1 MAIEEGS
8 VGAFLALPLVEGYRR
23 SKNQVYLK
31 AAKKA
36 LRWYGKELTEQG
48 FTTAGALDIFSIDK
62 ESAIPLLKGAVS
74 MYREDKSEEWL
85 VLAENAAW
93 YLSTWQYSCTEK
105 FSKETTLGKTGY
117 DSFGGT
123 LVSTVHEGMD
133 SFALSYV
140 PELYELG
147 EQTGQTRW
155 IERAK
160 AIWRNGCQHVSDGT
174 MIIDGHVR
182 PKGSQDESFELS
194 RQSVMGS
201 ASNWLVAWPGA
212 FRMDIVRKV
221 GVKIE

>member
-1 MAIEEGS
+1 M
-8 VGAFLALPLVEGYRR
+8 
-23 SKNQVYLK
+23 
-31 AAKKA
+31 
-36 LRWYGKELTEQG
+36 TEHG

-221 GVKIE
+221 GAKIE